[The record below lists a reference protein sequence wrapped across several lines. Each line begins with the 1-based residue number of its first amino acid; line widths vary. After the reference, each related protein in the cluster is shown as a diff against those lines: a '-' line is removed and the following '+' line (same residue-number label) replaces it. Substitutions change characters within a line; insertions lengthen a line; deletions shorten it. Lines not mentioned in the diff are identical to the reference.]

1 METAPTLKTK
11 AKHKCHTKRLSKKK
25 KKKKKKNE
33 EEEETMTGSALAT
46 SVCSAVATKPAAAQ
60 KKSRERSSREHHRH
74 HRLATLLKPRRP
86 SKVTRGRREIC
97 VQSNAEDELYVPP
110 GGSIVD
116 ASGYEMFSSASGI
129 IRSETQA
136 SMVVPRSEAGDPFQ
150 MLLRQR
156 IVMLGNQV
164 DDFISDA
171 IISQLLLL
179 NQQDP
184 TKEIKLF
191 INSPGGSVTAGMGIY
206 DAMQFVQAPV
216 GTVCMGLAA
225 SMGAFLLTAGEKGK
239 RMSMPNARI
248 MIHQP
253 LGGASGQAVDIE
265 IQAKEMMFHKG
276 RLNQLMAFHSGQPV
290 EKIDADTDRDR
301 YMSPLEAKNYGLI
314 DEVIG
319 GDDAGLKIEGEMAD
333 FKKTKAEYVSW
344 GNK

>member
-1 METAPTLKTK
+1 MK
-11 AKHKCHTKRLSKKK
+11 
-25 KKKKKKNE
+25 
-33 EEEETMTGSALAT
+33 
-46 SVCSAVATKPAAAQ
+46 
-60 KKSRERSSREHHRH
+60 
-74 HRLATLLKPRRP
+74 
-86 SKVTRGRREIC
+86 
-97 VQSNAEDELYVPP
+97 SNAADELYVPP

-116 ASGYEMFSSASGI
+116 ASGYEMFSSATGDV
-129 IRSETQA
+129 RSQTVA
-136 SMVVPRSEAGDPFQ
+136 GGAVVPRSEAGDPFQ

-164 DDFISDA
+164 DDFIADA
-171 IISQLLLL
+171 VISQLLLL
-179 NQQDP
+179 NQQDSK
-184 TKEIKLF
+184 KEIKLF

-206 DAMQFVQAPV
+206 DAMQFVEAPV

-239 RMSMPNARI
+239 RLSMPNARI

-265 IQAKEMMFHKG
+265 IQAKEMMHHKG
-276 RLNQLMAFHSGQPV
+276 RLNQLMAFHTGQAV

-319 GDDAGLKIEGEMAD
+319 GDDAGLKIEGELAD

-344 GNK
+344 GNQE

>member
-1 METAPTLKTK
+1 
-11 AKHKCHTKRLSKKK
+11 
-25 KKKKKKNE
+25 
-33 EEEETMTGSALAT
+33 MTGSALAT
-46 SVCSAVATKPAAAQ
+46 SVCSAATKPAQ
-60 KKSRERSSREHHRH
+60 KKHERSSRELLH
-74 HRLATLLKPRRP
+74 HRLALKPRRP

-97 VQSNAEDELYVPP
+97 VKSNAADELYVPP

-116 ASGYEMFSSASGI
+116 ASGYEMFSSATGDV
-129 IRSETQA
+129 RSQTVA
-136 SMVVPRSEAGDPFQ
+136 GGAVVPRSEAGDPFQ

-164 DDFISDA
+164 DDFIADA
-171 IISQLLLL
+171 VISQLLLL
-179 NQQDP
+179 NQQDSK
-184 TKEIKLF
+184 KEIKLF

-206 DAMQFVQAPV
+206 DAMQFVEAPV

-239 RMSMPNARI
+239 RLSMPNARI

-265 IQAKEMMFHKG
+265 IQAKEMMHHKG
-276 RLNQLMAFHSGQPV
+276 RLNQLMAFHTGQAV

-344 GNK
+344 GNQE

>member
-1 METAPTLKTK
+1 MK
-11 AKHKCHTKRLSKKK
+11 
-25 KKKKKKNE
+25 
-33 EEEETMTGSALAT
+33 
-46 SVCSAVATKPAAAQ
+46 
-60 KKSRERSSREHHRH
+60 
-74 HRLATLLKPRRP
+74 
-86 SKVTRGRREIC
+86 
-97 VQSNAEDELYVPP
+97 SNAADELYVPP

-116 ASGYEMFSSASGI
+116 ASGYEMFSSATGDV
-129 IRSETQA
+129 RSQTVA
-136 SMVVPRSEAGDPFQ
+136 DGAVVPRSEAGDPFQ

-164 DDFISDA
+164 DDFIADA
-171 IISQLLLL
+171 VISQLLLL
-179 NQQDP
+179 NQQDSK
-184 TKEIKLF
+184 KEIKLF

-206 DAMQFVQAPV
+206 DAMQFVEAPV

-239 RMSMPNARI
+239 RLSMPNARI

-265 IQAKEMMFHKG
+265 IQAKEMMHHKG
-276 RLNQLMAFHSGQPV
+276 RLNQLMAFHTGQAV

-344 GNK
+344 GNQE

>member
-1 METAPTLKTK
+1 M
-11 AKHKCHTKRLSKKK
+11 
-25 KKKKKKNE
+25 
-33 EEEETMTGSALAT
+33 T
-46 SVCSAVATKPAAAQ
+46 SVPSAVLTSRCAPSSSSSSSSKRETPTKFSSLMTTKPRGGKRKTIAV
-60 KKSRERSSREHHRH
+60 KS
-74 HRLATLLKPRRP
+74 
-86 SKVTRGRREIC
+86 
-97 VQSNAEDELYVPP
+97 SNAADDELYVPP

-116 ASGYEMFSSASGI
+116 ASGYEMFSSSTGI

-136 SMVVPRSEAGDPFQ
+136 NMVVPRSEAGDPFQ

-164 DDFISDA
+164 DDFIADA

-216 GTVCMGLAA
+216 GTMCMGLAA

-239 RMSMPNARI
+239 RLSMPNARI

-265 IQAKEMMFHKG
+265 IQAKEMMYHKG

-333 FKKTKAEYVSW
+333 FKKTKDEYVSW

>member
-1 METAPTLKTK
+1 
-11 AKHKCHTKRLSKKK
+11 
-25 KKKKKKNE
+25 
-33 EEEETMTGSALAT
+33 MTGSALAT
-46 SVCSAVATKPAAAQ
+46 SVCSAATTKPAQ
-60 KKSRERSSREHHRH
+60 KKHERSSRELLH
-74 HRLATLLKPRRP
+74 HRLALKPRRP

-97 VQSNAEDELYVPP
+97 VKSNAADELYVPP

-116 ASGYEMFSSASGI
+116 ASGYEMFSSATGDV
-129 IRSETQA
+129 RSQTVA
-136 SMVVPRSEAGDPFQ
+136 GGAVVPRSEAGDPFQ

-164 DDFISDA
+164 DDFIADA
-171 IISQLLLL
+171 VISQLLLL
-179 NQQDP
+179 NQQDSK
-184 TKEIKLF
+184 KEIKLF

-206 DAMQFVQAPV
+206 DAMQFVEAPV

-239 RMSMPNARI
+239 RLSMPNARI

-265 IQAKEMMFHKG
+265 IQAKEMMHHKG
-276 RLNQLMAFHSGQPV
+276 RLNQLMAFHTGQAV

-344 GNK
+344 GNQE

>member
-1 METAPTLKTK
+1 MA
-11 AKHKCHTKRLSKKK
+11 
-25 KKKKKKNE
+25 
-33 EEEETMTGSALAT
+33 GSALAT
-46 SVCSAVATKPAAAQ
+46 SVCSAATKPAQ
-60 KKSRERSSREHHRH
+60 KKHERSSRELLH
-74 HRLATLLKPRRP
+74 HRLALKPRRP

-97 VQSNAEDELYVPP
+97 VKSNAADELYVPP

-136 SMVVPRSEAGDPFQ
+136 NMVVPRSEAGDPFQ

-164 DDFISDA
+164 DDFIADA

-184 TKEIKLF
+184 TKPIKLF

-239 RMSMPNARI
+239 RLSMPNARI

-290 EKIDADTDRDR
+290 EKIDEDTDRDR

>member
-1 METAPTLKTK
+1 MSAL
-11 AKHKCHTKRLSKKK
+11 
-25 KKKKKKNE
+25 
-33 EEEETMTGSALAT
+33 TGSQT
-46 SVCSAVATKPAAAQ
+46 SFSIVAASSSVTTQ
-60 KKSRERSSREHHRH
+60 K
-74 HRLATLLKPRRP
+74 LKPRMTTTT
-86 SKVTRGRREIC
+86 KRGQQIA
-97 VQSNAEDELYVPP
+97 VKSNADELYFPP

-116 ASGYEMFSSASGI
+116 ASGYEMFSSATSLNGGG
-129 IRSETQA
+129 IRSETTRA
-136 SMVVPRSEAGDPFQ
+136 GMVVPRSEAGDPFQ

-164 DDFISDA
+164 DDFVADA

-184 TKEIKLF
+184 KKEIKLF

-206 DAMQFVQAPV
+206 DAMQFVSAPV

-239 RMSMPNARI
+239 RLSMPNARI

>member
-1 METAPTLKTK
+1 MA
-11 AKHKCHTKRLSKKK
+11 
-25 KKKKKKNE
+25 
-33 EEEETMTGSALAT
+33 GSVLAT
-46 SVCSAVATKPAAAQ
+46 SVCSAATKPAQ
-60 KKSRERSSREHHRH
+60 KKHERSSRELLH
-74 HRLATLLKPRRP
+74 HRLALKPRRP

-97 VQSNAEDELYVPP
+97 VKSNAADELYVPP

-116 ASGYEMFSSASGI
+116 ASGYEMFSSATGDV
-129 IRSETQA
+129 RSQTVA
-136 SMVVPRSEAGDPFQ
+136 GGAVVPRSEAGDPFQ

-164 DDFISDA
+164 DDFIADA
-171 IISQLLLL
+171 VISQLLLL
-179 NQQDP
+179 NQQDSK
-184 TKEIKLF
+184 KEIKLF

-206 DAMQFVQAPV
+206 DAMQFVEAPV

-239 RMSMPNARI
+239 RLSMPNARI

-265 IQAKEMMFHKG
+265 IQAKEMMHHKG
-276 RLNQLMAFHSGQPV
+276 RLNQLMAFHTGQAV

-344 GNK
+344 GNQE

>member
-1 METAPTLKTK
+1 
-11 AKHKCHTKRLSKKK
+11 
-25 KKKKKKNE
+25 
-33 EEEETMTGSALAT
+33 MTSIA
-46 SVCSAVATKPAAAQ
+46 SAVLSSRCAPSSSSSSSSKRETLTKFSMTTKPRGGGKRQTIAV
-60 KKSRERSSREHHRH
+60 KS
-74 HRLATLLKPRRP
+74 
-86 SKVTRGRREIC
+86 
-97 VQSNAEDELYVPP
+97 SNAFADDELYVPP

-116 ASGYEMFSSASGI
+116 ATGYDMFSSATGI

-136 SMVVPRSEAGDPFQ
+136 NMVVPRSEAGDPFQ

-164 DDFISDA
+164 DDFIADA

-239 RMSMPNARI
+239 RLSMPNARI

-265 IQAKEMMFHKG
+265 IQAKEMMYHKG

>member
-1 METAPTLKTK
+1 MA
-11 AKHKCHTKRLSKKK
+11 
-25 KKKKKKNE
+25 
-33 EEEETMTGSALAT
+33 GSALAT
-46 SVCSAVATKPAAAQ
+46 SVCSAATKPAQ
-60 KKSRERSSREHHRH
+60 KKHERSSRELLH
-74 HRLATLLKPRRP
+74 HRLALKPRRP

-97 VQSNAEDELYVPP
+97 VKSNAADELYVPP

-116 ASGYEMFSSASGI
+116 ASGYEMFSSATGDV
-129 IRSETQA
+129 RSQTVA
-136 SMVVPRSEAGDPFQ
+136 DGAVVPRSEAGDPFQ

-164 DDFISDA
+164 DDFIADA
-171 IISQLLLL
+171 VISQLLLL
-179 NQQDP
+179 NQQDSK
-184 TKEIKLF
+184 KEIKLF

-206 DAMQFVQAPV
+206 DAMQFVEAPV

-239 RMSMPNARI
+239 RLSMPNARI

-265 IQAKEMMFHKG
+265 IQAKEMMHHKG
-276 RLNQLMAFHSGQPV
+276 RLNQLMAFHTGQAV

-344 GNK
+344 GNQE

>member
-1 METAPTLKTK
+1 
-11 AKHKCHTKRLSKKK
+11 
-25 KKKKKKNE
+25 
-33 EEEETMTGSALAT
+33 MTSIA
-46 SVCSAVATKPAAAQ
+46 SAVLTSRCAPSSSSSSSSKRETLTKFSMTTKPRQTIAV
-60 KKSRERSSREHHRH
+60 KS
-74 HRLATLLKPRRP
+74 
-86 SKVTRGRREIC
+86 
-97 VQSNAEDELYVPP
+97 SNAFADDELYVPP

-136 SMVVPRSEAGDPFQ
+136 NMVVPRSEAGDPFQ

-164 DDFISDA
+164 DDFIADA

-239 RMSMPNARI
+239 RLSMPNARI

>member
-1 METAPTLKTK
+1 MA
-11 AKHKCHTKRLSKKK
+11 
-25 KKKKKKNE
+25 
-33 EEEETMTGSALAT
+33 GSALAT
-46 SVCSAVATKPAAAQ
+46 SVCSAATKPAQ
-60 KKSRERSSREHHRH
+60 KKHERSSRELLH
-74 HRLATLLKPRRP
+74 HRLALKPRRP

-97 VQSNAEDELYVPP
+97 VKSNAADELYVPP

-116 ASGYEMFSSASGI
+116 ASGYEMFSSATGDV
-129 IRSETQA
+129 RSQTVA
-136 SMVVPRSEAGDPFQ
+136 GGAVVPRSEAGDPFQ

-164 DDFISDA
+164 DDFIADA
-171 IISQLLLL
+171 VISQLLLL
-179 NQQDP
+179 NQQDSK
-184 TKEIKLF
+184 KEIKLF

-206 DAMQFVQAPV
+206 DAMQFVEAPV

-239 RMSMPNARI
+239 RLSMPNARI

-265 IQAKEMMFHKG
+265 IQAKEMMHHKG
-276 RLNQLMAFHSGQPV
+276 RLNQLMAFHTGQAV

-344 GNK
+344 GNQE

>member
-1 METAPTLKTK
+1 MA
-11 AKHKCHTKRLSKKK
+11 
-25 KKKKKKNE
+25 
-33 EEEETMTGSALAT
+33 GSALTT
-46 SVCSAVATKPAAAQ
+46 SVCSAATKPAQ
-60 KKSRERSSREHHRH
+60 KKHERSSRELLH
-74 HRLATLLKPRRP
+74 HRLALKPRRP

-97 VQSNAEDELYVPP
+97 VKSNAADELYVPP

-116 ASGYEMFSSASGI
+116 ASGYEMFSSATGDV
-129 IRSETQA
+129 RSQTVA
-136 SMVVPRSEAGDPFQ
+136 GGAVVPRSEAGDPFQ

-164 DDFISDA
+164 DDFIADA
-171 IISQLLLL
+171 VISQLLLL
-179 NQQDP
+179 NQQDSK
-184 TKEIKLF
+184 KEIKLF

-206 DAMQFVQAPV
+206 DAMQFVEAPV

-239 RMSMPNARI
+239 RLSMPNARI

-265 IQAKEMMFHKG
+265 IQAKEMMHHKG
-276 RLNQLMAFHSGQPV
+276 RLNQLMAFHTGQAV

-344 GNK
+344 GNQE

>member
-1 METAPTLKTK
+1 MSFATNASIARSQNFFQQSSAALSAQSAANKELKK
-11 AKHKCHTKRLSKKK
+11 S
-25 KKKKKKNE
+25 
-33 EEEETMTGSALAT
+33 AT
-46 SVCSAVATKPAAAQ
+46 SKIGNKSSTSTRDKRATKIQISATA
-60 KKSRERSSREHHRH
+60 SS
-74 HRLATLLKPRRP
+74 
-86 SKVTRGRREIC
+86 
-97 VQSNAEDELYVPP
+97 AEELYYAP
-110 GGSIVD
+110 GGQICA
-116 ASGYEMFSSASGI
+116 ASEYKMTSTAFGSSEITSYKQD
-129 IRSETQA
+129 IRA
-136 SMVVPRSEAGDPFQ
+136 GMVMPRSEAGDPFQ

-164 DDFISDA
+164 DDFIADA

-239 RMSMPNARI
+239 RLSMPNARI

-265 IQAKEMMFHKG
+265 IQAKEMMYHKG

-319 GDDAGLKIEGEMAD
+319 GDDAGLKIDGEMAD
-333 FKKTKAEYVSW
+333 FKKTKAQYVAW

>member
-1 METAPTLKTK
+1 M
-11 AKHKCHTKRLSKKK
+11 
-25 KKKKKKNE
+25 
-33 EEEETMTGSALAT
+33 
-46 SVCSAVATKPAAAQ
+46 
-60 KKSRERSSREHHRH
+60 
-74 HRLATLLKPRRP
+74 
-86 SKVTRGRREIC
+86 
-97 VQSNAEDELYVPP
+97 
-110 GGSIVD
+110 D

-136 SMVVPRSEAGDPFQ
+136 NMIVPRSEAGDPFQ

-164 DDFISDA
+164 DDFIADA

>member
-1 METAPTLKTK
+1 
-11 AKHKCHTKRLSKKK
+11 
-25 KKKKKKNE
+25 
-33 EEEETMTGSALAT
+33 MTGGSALAT
-46 SVCSAVATKPAAAQ
+46 SVCSKPAAQ
-60 KKSRERSSREHHRH
+60 KKSHERSSREHRH
-74 HRLATLLKPRRP
+74 HRLMATTLLKPRRP
-86 SKVTRGRREIC
+86 SKVTRGQREIC

-116 ASGYEMFSSASGI
+116 ASGYEMFSSATGDV
-129 IRSETQA
+129 RSQTVA
-136 SMVVPRSEAGDPFQ
+136 GGGAVVPRSEAGDPFQ

-164 DDFISDA
+164 DDFIADA
-171 IISQLLLL
+171 VISQLLLL

-184 TKEIKLF
+184 KKEIKLF

-206 DAMQFVQAPV
+206 DAMQFVEAPV

-239 RMSMPNARI
+239 RLSMPNARI

-265 IQAKEMMFHKG
+265 IQAKEMMHHKG
-276 RLNQLMAFHSGQPV
+276 RLNQLMAFHTGQAV

-344 GNK
+344 GNQE

>member
-1 METAPTLKTK
+1 
-11 AKHKCHTKRLSKKK
+11 
-25 KKKKKKNE
+25 
-33 EEEETMTGSALAT
+33 MTGGSALAT
-46 SVCSAVATKPAAAQ
+46 SSVCCSKPAAAQ
-60 KKSRERSSREHHRH
+60 KKSHERSSLREHRRRH
-74 HRLATLLKPRRP
+74 HRVMATTVLKPHRRP
-86 SKVTRGRREIC
+86 TSKVTRGQREIC

-116 ASGYEMFSSASGI
+116 ASGYEMFSSATGDV
-129 IRSETQA
+129 RSQTVA
-136 SMVVPRSEAGDPFQ
+136 GGGAVVPRSEAGDPFQ

-164 DDFISDA
+164 DDFIADA
-171 IISQLLLL
+171 VISQLLLL

-184 TKEIKLF
+184 KKEIKLF

-206 DAMQFVQAPV
+206 DAMQFVEAPV

-239 RMSMPNARI
+239 RLSMPNARI

-265 IQAKEMMFHKG
+265 IQAKEMMHHKG
-276 RLNQLMAFHSGQPV
+276 RLNQLMAFHTGQAV

-344 GNK
+344 GNQE

>member
-1 METAPTLKTK
+1 
-11 AKHKCHTKRLSKKK
+11 
-25 KKKKKKNE
+25 
-33 EEEETMTGSALAT
+33 MTGSALAT
-46 SVCSAVATKPAAAQ
+46 SVCSAATTKPAQ
-60 KKSRERSSREHHRH
+60 KKHERSSRELLH
-74 HRLATLLKPRRP
+74 HRLALKPRRRP

-97 VQSNAEDELYVPP
+97 VKSNAEDELYVPP

-116 ASGYEMFSSASGI
+116 ASGYEMFSSATGDV
-129 IRSETQA
+129 RSQTVA
-136 SMVVPRSEAGDPFQ
+136 GGAVVPRSEAGDPFQ

-164 DDFISDA
+164 DDFIADA
-171 IISQLLLL
+171 VISQLLLL
-179 NQQDP
+179 NQQDSK
-184 TKEIKLF
+184 KEIKLF

-206 DAMQFVQAPV
+206 DAMQFVEAPV

-239 RMSMPNARI
+239 RLSMPNARI

-265 IQAKEMMFHKG
+265 IQAKEMMHHKG
-276 RLNQLMAFHSGQPV
+276 RLNQLMAFHTGQAV

-344 GNK
+344 GNQE